1 MEVNIIFVNL
11 SYFLTLIA
19 LTIREIFWLRIILTL
34 AQFGHLTHAY
44 INIDYSK
51 GIWTLIFVII
61 NIIQIILIYLD
72 RRKLAIPDEIQD
84 LYNNIFHTKSNRE
97 FLHFWDQGKVCQ
109 LEKETLI
116 KAGDTQADLM
126 LILNGKADVIR
137 DGENIATLKRGQFM
151 AEISYIT
158 GQPASADIAIQGELI
173 FYTWDRNTLDK
184 LRKSKP
190 AIMNKLD
197 RILTLD
203 MAEKLIK

>member
-1 MEVNIIFVNL
+1 
-11 SYFLTLIA
+11 
-19 LTIREIFWLRIILTL
+19 
-34 AQFGHLTHAY
+34 
-44 INIDYSK
+44 
-51 GIWTLIFVII
+51 
-61 NIIQIILIYLD
+61 
-72 RRKLAIPDEIQD
+72 
-84 LYNNIFHTKSNRE
+84 
-97 FLHFWDQGKVCQ
+97 
-109 LEKETLI
+109 
-116 KAGDTQADLM
+116 M

-137 DGENIATLKRGQFM
+137 DGKNIATLKRGQFM

-203 MAEKLIK
+203 MAEKLIR